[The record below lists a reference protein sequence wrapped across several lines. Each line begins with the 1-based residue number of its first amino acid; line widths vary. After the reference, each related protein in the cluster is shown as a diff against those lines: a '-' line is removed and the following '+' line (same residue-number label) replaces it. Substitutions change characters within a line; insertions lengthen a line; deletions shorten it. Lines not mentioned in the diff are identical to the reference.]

1 MKVSRKWIQWAHEP
15 PAESGVGLSER
26 LCQLAEAPGRG
37 RIEITDPALLAELL
51 DVAECYG
58 SDSATEDMGPWW
70 IGEQR
75 RVVREA
81 RKELRCIANREADAT
96 AGGMAQ
102 RMINELASRMS
113 RKTGGAA

>member
-15 PAESGVGLSER
+15 PAESGVELSER
-26 LCQLAEAPGRG
+26 LCQLAKAPGRG

-58 SDSATEDMGPWW
+58 SNSATDDMGPWW

-81 RKELRCIANREADAT
+81 RRAQQIAS
-96 AGGMAQ
+96 AGG
-102 RMINELASRMS
+102 LASWILGDLQRRNCSAS
-113 RKTGGAA
+113 RDNASGGV